1 MSKFNL
7 KIKFQLQVC
16 FIAIVIEI
24 VIVFYE
30 LSVFVLNNFVTLY
43 NKFSHSV
50 TQKNQQLKEMN
61 IPHTS
66 NPRIVIIGGGFAGLA
81 LAKRLKNKNVQVVLL
96 DKHNYHTFQPLL
108 YQVATGGLEAGS
120 IAYPIRKVIQ
130 EYKDFYFRL
139 TSVKEIDTKNQK
151 IISEIGDLHYDYLV
165 IATGSKTNYF
175 GNKEIERNS
184 MSMKTIPQSLN
195 IRSLILENFEQA
207 VLTKDEAD
215 RNALMNFVLV
225 GAGPTGVELAG
236 ALAEMKR
243 AILQKDYPD
252 LDISKME
259 INLIQS
265 GDRVLNT
272 MSEKSS
278 VAAERFLL
286 DLGVKVWKNI
296 RVTNYDG
303 RTIST
308 NSDLSID
315 SATVIWTAG
324 VQGALIHGLDAES
337 LVERVERIRV
347 NQYNQVAGYNNIF
360 AVGDIA
366 SMETTNYPQGHPMMA
381 QPAIQQGHLL
391 GENLIKLIANQP
403 MKPFEY
409 NDKGSMATIGRN
421 LAVVDLPSYHFHG
434 FFAWI
439 VWMMVHLLSLIG
451 FKNKA
456 VVFMNWMYNYIR
468 FDREGRLIVRPY
480 KKRSFVTFTSDEV

>member
-1 MSKFNL
+1 
-7 KIKFQLQVC
+7 
-16 FIAIVIEI
+16 
-24 VIVFYE
+24 
-30 LSVFVLNNFVTLY
+30 
-43 NKFSHSV
+43 
-50 TQKNQQLKEMN
+50 MN
-61 IPHTS
+61 IPTS
-66 NPRIVIIGGGFAGLA
+66 KYPRVVIIGGGFAGIAISKKL
-81 LAKRLKNKNVQVVLL
+81 RNKNVQVVLI

-151 IISEIGDLHYDYLV
+151 LISEIGDLHYDYLV

-207 VLTKDEAD
+207 VLTKDETE
-215 RNALMNFVLV
+215 RNALINFVLV
-225 GAGPTGVELAG
+225 GGGPTGVELAG
-236 ALAEMKR
+236 ALAEMKK

-252 LDISKME
+252 LDIDKMQ

-265 GDRVLNT
+265 GDRILNT

-278 VAAERFLL
+278 KAAEEFLL
-286 DLGVKVWKNI
+286 KLGVKIWKNV

-303 RTIST
+303 RIITTST
-308 NSDLSID
+308 DLTFD

-324 VQGALIHGLDAES
+324 VQGAKISGLDANS
-337 LVERVERIRV
+337 LMEKVERFRV
-347 NQYNQVAGYNNIF
+347 NEFNQVVGYDNIF
-360 AVGDIA
+360 AIGDIA
-366 SMETTNYPQGHPMMA
+366 SMETKEYPQGHPMMA
-381 QPAIQQGHLL
+381 QPAIQQGKLL
-391 GENLIKLIANQP
+391 GENLIKLIHKKSMTA
-403 MKPFEY
+403 FEY

-421 LAVVDLPSYHFHG
+421 LAVVDLPHYHFSG
-434 FFAWI
+434 IFAWF
-439 VWMMVHLLSLIG
+439 VWMFVHLFSLIG

-456 VVFMNWMYNYIR
+456 VVFLNWLYNYIW
-468 FDREGRLIVRPY
+468 FDREGRLIIRPF
-480 KKRSFVTFTSDEV
+480 KKKSFTTFTSDEV